1 MHSIMLSFL
10 ILLQIINIIFLYKL
24 FKMKRTLI
32 IKRITNT
39 ILGMVC
45 VIVAEIVIL
54 FAKERQLAYYA
65 FTFYYIAFV
74 WYVMTIFRFSV
85 VYCGHKEIKLHKM
98 PLFWITITETVV
110 LVWGMFSEK
119 FFLITHAKWY
129 NHIYWIS
136 RSLPLFNIFAA
147 IIGIVLA
154 AALVM
159 LVVAAVKSARI
170 YRLKFVSIIAVLS
183 VMALCRFITQIKR
196 QPFLVQVIFLA
207 LCELV
212 IIYMAVYYAP
222 RKLNQRA
229 MQFVADKLNDG
240 IVLYDDEH
248 QLQLVTEGYRDAFG
262 VTSLQE
268 LADEE
273 LYWRKMFSEA
283 NEENAWNSSVKLVVH
298 DGEKYFYEIQHLALN
313 EDNKLIG
320 TVYWIR
326 NCTEAIENYRSM
338 VQRAN
343 FDEIT
348 GIYNEAHFH
357 ESARK
362 VLEANPDT
370 TFVMTCSSIEKHR
383 IFQELFGKQTY
394 EAYLIKTAE
403 TLKRGLANFPNC
415 RYGKIGESDFYVMM
429 PKELFVPDQLTDAI
443 ESVARFFSTNNFH
456 LNVKAG
462 VYEITESSFNML
474 AICNKAS
481 MACEAIKGD
490 YGKKLM
496 WFDEKTQSEF
506 MKKERYNAELSAAIE
521 NGDIQIYLQP
531 QIDINGKLI
540 GAEALARWIHKED
553 GLISPAQFIPYFEN
567 NGRITELDICV
578 WRQACAKLKEWKNIG
593 RDDLYISVNISA
605 KDLYALDIYEL
616 YVNLV
621 DEYDIAS
628 KNLKLEITESAIIND
643 LKQHISLIER
653 LQEAGFEVEMDDF
666 GSAYSSFNMLK
677 DICVDAL
684 KIDMKFLGETENEER
699 SHEIL
704 KSIIDLSKKLNMK
717 TIAEG
722 VETKQQLQFLRSV
735 NCDIYQGYY
744 YAKPMSIA
752 DFEAEYL

>member
-183 VMALCRFITQIKR
+183 VMALCRFITQIR
-196 QPFLVQVIFLA
+196 QQPFLVQVIFLA

-273 LYWRKMFSEA
+273 LYWKKMFSEA
-283 NEENAWNSSVKLVVH
+283 NEENAWNSSVKSVVH
-298 DGEKYFYEIQHLALN
+298 DGEKFYYEIQHLALN

-578 WRQACAKLKEWKNIG
+578 WRQACAKLKEWKSIG

-621 DEYDIAS
+621 DEYGIAS

-643 LKQHISLIER
+643 LKQHILLIER